1 MSVRENGLVSRQR
14 NWLARERGNV
24 SVSGRGNGSGS
35 RQESGPVSGQ
45 GCSPV
50 NGSGLPLRVVVLVLM
65 GLEEETEV
73 DVIEIGERVVIV
85 GLQVGRGVW
94 QLVHCHP
101 LPQSYQSQSMLN
113 CH

>member
-24 SVSGRGNGSGS
+24 LVSGRG
-35 RQESGPVSGQ
+35 
-45 GCSPV
+45 

-94 QLVHCHP
+94 QLVHA
-101 LPQSYQSQSMLN
+101 LPQSQSMLN